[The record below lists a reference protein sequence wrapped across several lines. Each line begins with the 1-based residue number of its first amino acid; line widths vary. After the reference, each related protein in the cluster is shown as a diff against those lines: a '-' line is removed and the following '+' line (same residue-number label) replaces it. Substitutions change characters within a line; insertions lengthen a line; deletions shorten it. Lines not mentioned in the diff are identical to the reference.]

1 MWPAP
6 YPARRIPSGTR
17 VVHNTAGLT
26 PRRYRDDDFGR
37 GQAMSLPAYQQRVLE
52 AIENA
57 LKHREPRL
65 TAMFAMFTRLN
76 TSERIPRI
84 EHLEAP
90 PWWAWRRRGHLRHL
104 SHPAAVRVMLLIPL
118 AAMLVVT
125 ALFVSMT
132 TSPAPCVPADGAH
145 GPVAAPS
152 HTKTCPSVYGFRSFG
167 HGP

>member
-1 MWPAP
+1 
-6 YPARRIPSGTR
+6 
-17 VVHNTAGLT
+17 
-26 PRRYRDDDFGR
+26 
-37 GQAMSLPAYQQRVLE
+37 MSLPACQQRVLDR
-52 AIENA
+52 IENT
-57 LKHREPRL
+57 LQRREPRL

-76 TSERIPRI
+76 TNERIPRI

-104 SHPAAVRVMLLIPL
+104 SHPAALRAMLLIPL

-125 ALFVSMT
+125 AMFVSMT
-132 TSPAPCVPADGAH
+132 TSPAPCVPATGPH

-152 HTKTCPSVYGFRSFG
+152 HTKNCPSVYGFRSFG